1 LKVELTLKK
10 TQFYFE
16 NVYAAEDIQFLR
28 RVNWGQH
35 WVKRHFSLEWRMWWV
50 REIPWCKMI

>member
-1 LKVELTLKK
+1 LKVGLTLKK

-16 NVYAAEDIQFLR
+16 NVGAAGDIQFLR
-28 RVNWGQH
+28 EVNWGQP

-50 REIPWCKMI
+50 RETP

>member
-1 LKVELTLKK
+1 LKK

-28 RVNWGQH
+28 EVNWGQP
-35 WVKRHFSLEWRMWWV
+35 WVNRHFSPEMEDVVGQGNPLV
-50 REIPWCKMI
+50 

>member
-1 LKVELTLKK
+1 LKVELTLRK

-28 RVNWGQH
+28 EVNWGQP
-35 WVKRHFSLEWRMWWV
+35 WVKRHFSLEMEDV
-50 REIPWCKMI
+50 VGQGNPLV